1 MKTTSS
7 WGLVLS
13 ALVSALFTVGCTSG
27 NGPLLARPNTQAVK
41 TQSARQALGGNGLAT
56 QAQFDAPVIDANSSS
71 APAFGTGSYSV
82 APNVTGGPSSLGAID
97 ASSSPA
103 YQYVIVGDLAGNPQS
118 FFAVIA
124 DVPFVVGTHAV
135 DNVHYF
141 AGLFDAATGNP
152 THLASS
158 GTVSFAL
165 AGGVGGRFLGTF
177 VGTIEA
183 VASGCQSTADCAAG
197 EICSNGTCVTS
208 PPPQCR
214 ADADCARG
222 EVCQAGLCVLA
233 TPPPQCT
240 SNAQCAS
247 GQVCQ
252 SGVCVTTTPPPQC
265 LADADCASGETC
277 QRGVC
282 VASTPPQCT
291 SSNQCPLGWSCTR
304 GQCVPGSTPSQ
315 CEGQQG
321 DGAFSGQVSSVTSCA
336 ALPSGSVSLSQG
348 VAVIDEQLR
357 LVVFDGTTGDE
368 GVMLE
373 LAVCPGAVGTL
384 SLGQGLVAASH
395 VKDVQTADLRL
406 FAERRASSA
415 TLTLSA
421 VSPSLAGS
429 FSLTLATG
437 GQVNGSF
444 TMY

>member
-41 TQSARQALGGNGLAT
+41 TQSGRQALGGTGLAT

-82 APNVTGGPSSLGAID
+82 APNLSGGPSALGAID

-103 YQYVIVGDLAGNPQS
+103 YQYVIVGDLTGTPQS

-124 DVPFVVGTHAV
+124 DVPFSVGAHSI

-158 GTVSFAL
+158 GSVVFTT
-165 AGGVGGRFLGTF
+165 AGGVGGRFVGTF
-177 VGTIEA
+177 SGTLDE
-183 VASGCQSTADCAAG
+183 VAAGCQSTADCAAG

-214 ADADCARG
+214 ADSDCARG
-222 EVCQAGLCVLA
+222 EVCQSGLCVFA
-233 TPPPQCT
+233 PQPQCT
-240 SNAQCAS
+240 SDADCAS

-252 SGVCVTTTPPPQC
+252 SGSCVTTTPPPQC
-265 LADADCASGETC
+265 RADSDCASGELC
-277 QRGVC
+277 QSGVC
-282 VASTPPQCT
+282 VATTPQCT

-304 GQCVPGSTPSQ
+304 NQCVPGSTPAQ

-321 DGAFSGQVSSVTSCA
+321 DGTYSGQVSSVASCA
-336 ALPSGSVSLSQG
+336 ALPAGAVTLTQG
-348 VAVIDEQLR
+348 VAVIDDELR
-357 LVVFDGTTGDE
+357 LVVFDGTSGAE
-368 GVMLE
+368 GVMIE

-384 SLGQGLVAASH
+384 SLGQGLIAASH

-406 FAERRASSA
+406 FAERRASAA

-421 VSPSLAGS
+421 VSPALAGS

-437 GQVNGSF
+437 GQVSGSF
-444 TMY
+444 TMH